1 MSLQARGVLGVR
13 AALALVLVWGVLAPA
28 VSAAAPAGS
37 GSVVVQGS
45 VSPCSSS
52 AVVDQ
57 SELLLVADC
66 AVLWG
71 VYSGLSDRGELDDEG
86 PLRWGSGTVLG
97 DWLGVTVTGGRVTAL
112 ELSDADVAGALPASL
127 ASLSA
132 LVTLDLS
139 WNGFSGE
146 IPAALGSL
154 SSLEVLRLSSSSLS
168 GAVPSALGSL
178 GSLRVLDLRSNS
190 LSGAVP
196 SALGSLSSLEDLRLD
211 SNNLSGS
218 IPAELASLES
228 LVHLDLWGNTLT
240 GQIPAELG
248 SLSSLETLVVAAN
261 ELSGPI
267 PAQLGMLGSLVTLDA
282 SHNALS
288 GQIPAQLGMLG
299 SLEKLNLDHNMLS
312 GAIPA
317 ELGSLGSLVR
327 MSLAAN
333 DLSGPI
339 PAELGSLA
347 SLEILNLADNDLSGS
362 IPAALG
368 DLGSLVWLS
377 VVNND
382 LSGLIPAELG
392 AVASL
397 RHLSL
402 GANPLAWPPPES
414 LSAPR
419 AGLSV
424 RLPAQWAPA
433 APAAVTAAAG
443 VDRLTVTWDA
453 PADSAP
459 YTVASYAL
467 YWRPAGTTARFGRAD
482 TTTTSATVAGLIG
495 GRAYELFVTA
505 ANHTG
510 TSPAS
515 TTITATPLETPCGQ
529 STTVDQ
535 TQALLV
541 GDCDAL
547 WALRRAFTDATAVTT
562 GTGAWDD
569 TNAISTWT
577 GVTVTNNRVTGLDLS
592 ATGVAGPVAAAVGSL
607 TALTELD
614 LSDNA
619 LTGDIPATVGSL
631 TSLTELD
638 LSDNALTGDI
648 PATLGSLTSLTEL
661 DLSFNTLTGP
671 IPTQLGSLS
680 SLEVLDLVANDLTG
694 AIPTQLGSLTALT
707 SLRVSG
713 DGLTGAI
720 PTQLGSLT
728 ALTELHIDG
737 GGLTGAVPTQL
748 GSLTSLTTLHIGGGS
763 LTGAIP
769 AQLSSLTALTSLYI
783 SGSGLSGTLPPELG
797 ALTSLETLWIKSD
810 SLTGTVPARYGGLT
824 SLDTL
829 YLSGGALTGPVP
841 AWLSSLTSLKR
852 LYLHNNALTGP
863 VPADLADLTT
873 VWLSGNDLRG
883 HIPPQTA
890 TAAALAT
897 LDVRDN
903 PLSWPAPANV
913 TDPPARLTALL
924 PDTDSWVPPRPGNVT
939 ADAADASV
947 TVTWDHPG
955 AGDHYLVDTYTVNY
969 RPADQTGDHTQQTA
983 AESPVTITGLT
994 NATEYAIFVTATNTQ
1009 GTSNPS
1015 LTVAATPST
1024 TAQART
1030 HDHTGAYSDSDDI
1043 AASAHEDAIN
1053 ALADWHIFDR
1063 TDCSTNPLK
1072 FCPDSDLPRWK
1083 LAVWLVRALDRLNA
1097 DPDNNLDTF
1106 NDVDKKKHWYKPF
1119 VERLRVL
1126 GVTTGCVRRST
1137 IFCPND
1143 TVTRAEMAVFLV
1155 RAFNIPS
1162 AGDAGFTDIDRGY
1175 WAYNQINALADAG
1188 ITRGC
1193 NTDPNAPLIFCPEA
1207 TTTNAQMAA
1216 FIHRACTNTNPVIAR
1231 DCSPT
1236 DIDNGSTGGGGGG
1249 SGGGGGGTT
1258 PQKPQAPTINAVPKY
1273 NAITVTWKPADD
1285 GPAATSWQ
1293 IRYSHTVHHT
1303 LPFPRDEIIQ
1313 QTHDLGQAAV
1323 PSAGVTITGLKFSTT
1338 YIIEVKALNVNVS
1351 GAWSDPEEATT
1362 QQQAVELK
1370 ALEITQGL
1378 QNWNGDI
1385 TLVKGKRTV
1394 VRVFLEPTS
1403 GKNTTVNVRLYAV
1416 LPDGTEHTALRLQN
1430 PDPQPTIHPGHPGT
1444 LTEFNW
1450 HLYTTEPDVI
1460 SRRGQLGASAN
1471 FLLALDE
1478 PSITEDWIGDP
1489 ADAPTAD
1496 PHRVT
1501 YRLEVDEGVTCEE
1514 AVSPANQCEADLEFV
1529 YVASPRV
1536 RMVGVDTVNGS
1547 PTADDL
1553 TEQAERIKS
1562 LMPIPDVHVEILPSG
1577 QDFPGADYPTVP
1589 STPSILARL
1598 KKAQELYAKRD
1609 VPSYRWMRFLG
1620 VVAGEPGAM
1629 QSRGLGNVSGEEAVW
1644 FLEDASG
1651 ESAVGYMRNVGVHE
1665 FGHTIGE
1672 YHASSPYRFEDG
1684 GRVFQLDTMCISKT
1698 SERFEAPDDNA
1709 VRYESD
1715 YVVRREHTA
1724 NKRVE
1729 DWAALGEV
1737 DNPEMGVDVD
1747 SDVEMWGFDTRFA
1760 APGSADWLAVL
1771 NPANTYSLMSYC
1783 NYEHLKPPYDSGDS
1797 QARWVDGFFHG
1808 RFIDD
1813 INGIDWDQMTDGG
1826 SGDGSEPASEAMVSL
1841 FAGHVTLED
1850 TADGI
1855 AVGEAVVS
1863 PVYRY
1868 QTASPV
1874 REPAAG
1880 GYVLDL
1886 LDSGGSV
1893 VRSVPFTADAA
1904 VAEPPES
1911 GAAAAVTEIWAVPV
1925 ADAPGYHSYR
1935 ITRGQSQVAAVTR
1948 SAGAPTVAI
1957 TAPVAGQ
1964 ALSGDTVQFSWSA
1977 SDPDGDDLTYL
1988 VQYSTDA
1995 SASYQTIALDY
2006 PSSSLSLDRA
2016 LLKGSSRSRLRVIA
2030 SDGTRS
2036 AAAES
2041 AVFSVAQ
2048 NPPKVLVRSPATG
2061 AIYGGA
2067 RTITLEAS
2075 AYDTEDGTLDETA
2088 ITWSSSIDGTV
2099 AAGARAV
2106 IDTSE
2111 LTAGTHVL
2119 TATATDSASATAQA
2133 SVTITV
2139 KTTNEPPAAAD
2150 DTAHA
2155 APGRTVLVDVTANDS
2170 DPEGDIDPHSVAVIT
2185 PPALGAA
2192 AASHPAGSARTAIS
2206 YTANGAAGYDAVIY
2220 EICDTARQCT
2230 TAEFTVVVDDA

>member
-1 MSLQARGVLGVR
+1 MLGVR
-13 AALALVLVWGVLAPA
+13 AALALALVWGVLAPA
-28 VSAAAPAGS
+28 VSASAPAGS

-45 VSPCSSS
+45 GSPCSSS

-154 SSLEVLRLSSSSLS
+154 SSLEVLRLHNNSLS

-178 GSLRVLDLRSNS
+178 SSLRVLELRSNS
-190 LSGAVP
+190 LSGGVP

-240 GQIPAELG
+240 GQIPAGLG
-248 SLSSLETLVVAAN
+248 SLASLETLVVAAN

-267 PAQLGMLGSLVTLDA
+267 PAQLGMLGSLETLDA

-288 GQIPAQLGMLG
+288 GPIPAQLGMLG

-317 ELGSLGSLVR
+317 ELGTLGSLVR

-339 PAELGSLA
+339 PAQLGSLA

-362 IPAALG
+362 IPAELG

-382 LSGLIPAELG
+382 LTGLIPAELG

-419 AGLSV
+419 AGLNV

-433 APAAVTAAAG
+433 APAAVAATPG

-467 YWRPAGTTARFGRAD
+467 YWRPAGTTARFARNV
-482 TTTTSATVAGLIG
+482 TTTTSATIAGLAG

-505 ANHTG
+505 TNHTG

-529 STTVDQ
+529 TATVDQ

-541 GDCDAL
+541 ADCDAL
-547 WALRRAFTDATAVTT
+547 WALRRALTDATAVTT

-638 LSDNALTGDI
+638 LS
-648 PATLGSLTSLTEL
+648 
-661 DLSFNTLTGP
+661 FNTLTGP
-671 IPTQLGSLS
+671 VPTQLGSLS

-769 AQLSSLTALTSLYI
+769 TQLGSLTALTSLYI

-903 PLSWPAPANV
+903 PLSWPAPANL

-924 PDTDSWVPPRPGNVT
+924 PDTDTWVPPRPGNVT

-955 AGDHYLVDTYTVNY
+955 AGDHFLVDTYTINY
-969 RPADQTGDHTQQTA
+969 RPADQTGDHTQQAA
-983 AESPVTITGLT
+983 AESPATITALT

-1097 DPDNNLDTF
+1097 DPDNNLNTF
-1106 NDVDKKKHWYKPF
+1106 NDVNKRKWYKPF

-1175 WAYNQINALADAG
+1175 WAYNQINALADAD

-1193 NTDPNAPLIFCPEA
+1193 TSTTFCPEA
-1207 TTTNAQMAA
+1207 NTTNAEMAA

-1249 SGGGGGGTT
+1249 SGGGTT
-1258 PQKPQAPTINAVPKY
+1258 PTPTLRPTITSIDRGVQSLTVHWERATGDTRDIDGWLINYHQTTDPTTAGTKFYYMADPPASGIALTGLEHYTQYDITVQSFKSETT
-1273 NAITVTWKPADD
+1273 AITYHPA
-1285 GPAATSWQ
+1285 S
-1293 IRYSHTVHHT
+1293 
-1303 LPFPRDEIIQ
+1303 
-1313 QTHDLGQAAV
+1313 
-1323 PSAGVTITGLKFSTT
+1323 
-1338 YIIEVKALNVNVS
+1338 N
-1351 GAWSDPEEATT
+1351 T
-1362 QQQAVELK
+1362 QQQRTLEAVRLV

-1394 VRVFLEPTS
+1394 VRAFLEPAAGESVITGVS
-1403 GKNTTVNVRLYAV
+1403 LQLLGADGRFLDSVAPVNANLVATQFSPYNFVARADASDRREDINASVNFV
-1416 LPDGTEHTALRLQN
+1416 LDDPLWVGEPGVGDLTRTLRLSVD
-1430 PDPQPTIHPGHPGT
+1430 PRADCREAIDPQTPCGAEVTFTGVEAPRVVVVPLRIGGRIPDDGSIVEHLRRIESLMPVPRVEPTIHS
-1444 LTEFNW
+1444 FI
-1450 HLYTTEPDVI
+1450 EPQFPPMPPDENAQRKASSDAIFAALDGVTDVEGVVVLGVGFETVRGSTWGFESYNGN
-1460 SRRGQLGASAN
+1460 SRRIARRLWWKISA
-1471 FLLALDE
+1471 D
-1478 PSITEDWIGDP
+1478 
-1489 ADAPTAD
+1489 TA
-1496 PHRVT
+1496 RAAT
-1501 YRLEVDEGVTCEE
+1501 GLFGRNT
-1514 AVSPANQCEADLEFV
+1514 
-1529 YVASPRV
+1529 
-1536 RMVGVDTVNGS
+1536 GS
-1547 PTADDL
+1547 
-1553 TEQAERIKS
+1553 
-1562 LMPIPDVHVEILPSG
+1562 
-1577 QDFPGADYPTVP
+1577 
-1589 STPSILARL
+1589 
-1598 KKAQELYAKRD
+1598 
-1609 VPSYRWMRFLG
+1609 
-1620 VVAGEPGAM
+1620 
-1629 QSRGLGNVSGEEAVW
+1629 
-1644 FLEDASG
+1644 
-1651 ESAVGYMRNVGVHE
+1651 HE
-1665 FGHTIGE
+1665 FGHLLGSGHAAYWDESDSRYEVVCSDQHEERATMEFPYLFPAPTDNMPATKATRALLGPTSPRDARVWGLDTRLFDDTEALKATLAMMDPSETYSIMSYCSKTGRKGHQERWVDEHFHQMFVDSLAQFDWDPALSGE
-1672 YHASSPYRFEDG
+1672 TTTDG
-1684 GRVFQLDTMCISKT
+1684 GAGARGSAGPRG
-1698 SERFEAPDDNA
+1698 S
-1709 VRYESD
+1709 VRD
-1715 YVVRREHTA
+1715 VLVVSGARTVGA
-1724 NKRVE
+1724 
-1729 DWAALGEV
+1729 D
-1737 DNPEMGVDVD
+1737 
-1747 SDVEMWGFDTRFA
+1747 
-1760 APGSADWLAVL
+1760 GSADVVLSATYTYSTGASVRSQSSGDWTLELLDGEGAVL
-1771 NPANTYSLMSYC
+1771 
-1783 NYEHLKPPYDSGDS
+1783 
-1797 QARWVDGFFHG
+1797 
-1808 RFIDD
+1808 
-1813 INGIDWDQMTDGG
+1813 
-1826 SGDGSEPASEAMVSL
+1826 
-1841 FAGHVTLED
+1841 
-1850 TADGI
+1850 
-1855 AVGEAVVS
+1855 
-1863 PVYRY
+1863 
-1868 QTASPV
+1868 
-1874 REPAAG
+1874 
-1880 GYVLDL
+1880 
-1886 LDSGGSV
+1886 
-1893 VRSVPFTADAA
+1893 RSVPFTADTPI
-1904 VAEPPES
+1904 VEIDPDSDTGEGPSSELWRVVVPNPPAYS
-1911 GAAAAVTEIWAVPV
+1911 
-1925 ADAPGYHSYR
+1925 SYR
-1935 ITRGQSQVAAVTR
+1935 IRQGQQTVAVSEV
-1948 SAGAPTVAI
+1948 SAAAPTVSV
-1957 TAPVAGQ
+1957 TAPVAAQ
-1964 ALSGDTVQFSWSA
+1964 VFSGGSVSVSWTA
-1977 SDPDGDDLTYL
+1977 SDADGDDLVYYVHYSDDGGAT
-1988 VQYSTDA
+1988 YSTVGVGLTAATLVLPRDQLA
-1995 SASYQTIALDY
+1995 GST
-2006 PSSSLSLDRA
+2006 RA
-2016 LLKGSSRSRLRVIA
+2016 RFRVIA

-2036 AAAES
+2036 TTAQS
-2041 AVFSVAQ
+2041 PVFTVAQ
-2048 NPPKVLVRSPATG
+2048 NAPTVIVHSPDDGRVYGGPGTVVLDATG
-2061 AIYGGA
+2061 
-2067 RTITLEAS
+2067 L
-2075 AYDTEDGTLDETA
+2075 DTEDGVMADTA
-2088 ITWSSSIDGTV
+2088 LVWTSDIDGQIASS
-2099 AAGARAV
+2099 AAAR
-2106 IDTSE
+2106 INTGDLS
-2111 LTAGTHVL
+2111 AGTHVL
-2119 TATATDSASATAQA
+2119 TVTATDSSNMTASASAT
-2133 SVTITV
+2133 VTV
-2139 KTTNEPPAAAD
+2139 KATNGAPAARS
-2150 DTAHA
+2150 DTVYSRV
-2155 APGRTVLVDVTANDS
+2155 GRTVAAHVLANDA
-2170 DPEGDIDPHSVAVIT
+2170 DPEGDIDPWSVGVVV
-2185 PPALGAA
+2185 PGALGVAA
-2192 AASHPAGSARTAIS
+2192 PAGSPDP
-2206 YTANGAAGYDAVIY
+2206 GAVDYRAADTGVDVVIY
-2220 EICDTARQCT
+2220 EACDRFLQCSS
-2230 TAEFTVVVDDA
+2230 AELVVVSLDDR